1 MTSTYDEHPARRGN
15 RRGCLK
21 GHGNLLAG
29 VVEGGGSIE
38 YA

>member
-15 RRGCLK
+15 RRGCLE